1 MGEIKLAATA
11 LIYKGGIFE
20 SELLGVSRKDN
31 HELFGLPGGKVDPGE
46 DTYAAMLREVFEE
59 TGLIVDRAIPLFF
72 REEEEFLAVVYLVT
86 EWHGDVSTS
95 EAGIVD
101 WIDFEVLKR
110 GSFAEYNAKLEEHID
125 SLGLVYDLRRFYKQG
140 KN

>member
-31 HELFGLPGGKVDPGE
+31 HELFGLPGGKVDTGE
-46 DTYAAMLREVFEE
+46 DTYTAMKREVFEE

-72 REEEEFLAVVYLVT
+72 REEEGFLAVVYLVT

-110 GSFAEYNAKLEEHID
+110 GSFAEYNAKLEDHIT

>member
-46 DTYAAMLREVFEE
+46 DTYTAMKREVFEE

-72 REEEEFLAVVYLVT
+72 REEEGFLAVVYLVT

-110 GSFAEYNAKLEEHID
+110 GSFAEYNAKLEDHIT
-125 SLGLVYDLRRFYKQG
+125 SLGLVYDLRRFFRRF
-140 KN
+140 

>member
-1 MGEIKLAATA
+1 MCEIKLAATA

-46 DTYAAMLREVFEE
+46 DTYTAMKREVFEE

-72 REEEEFLAVVYLVT
+72 REEEGFLAVVYLVT
-86 EWHGDVSTS
+86 EWCGEVSTT
-95 EAGIVD
+95 EMGIVE
-101 WIDFEVLKR
+101 WVDFEVLKR
-110 GSFAEYNAKLEEHID
+110 GSFAEYNAALEKHID
-125 SLGLVYDLRRFYKQG
+125 GLEVLFF
-140 KN
+140 N

>member
-46 DTYAAMLREVFEE
+46 DTYTAMKREVFEE

-72 REEEEFLAVVYLVT
+72 REEEGFLAVVYLVT

-110 GSFAEYNAKLEEHID
+110 GSFAEYNAKLEDHIT
-125 SLGLVYDLRRFYKQG
+125 SLGLVYDLRRF
-140 KN
+140 

>member
-11 LIYKGGIFE
+11 LIYKGVIFE
-20 SELLGVSRKDN
+20 SELLGVSRKYN
-31 HELFGLPGGKVDPGE
+31 HELFGLPGGKVDTGE
-46 DTYAAMLREVFEE
+46 DTYTAMKREVFEE

-101 WIDFEVLKR
+101 WIDFDVLKK
-110 GSFAEYNAKLEEHID
+110 GSFAEYNAALEKHID
-125 SLGLVYDLRRFYKQG
+125 EIRLFY
-140 KN
+140 N

>member
-46 DTYAAMLREVFEE
+46 DTYTAMKREVFEE

-72 REEEEFLAVVYLVT
+72 REEEGFLAVVYLVT

-110 GSFAEYNAKLEEHID
+110 GSFAEYNAKLEDHIT

>member
-11 LIYKGGIFE
+11 LIYKGVIFE
-20 SELLGVSRKDN
+20 SELLGVSRKYN
-31 HELFGLPGGKVDPGE
+31 HELFGLPGGKVDTGE
-46 DTYAAMLREVFEE
+46 DTYTAMKREVFEE

-101 WIDFEVLKR
+101 WIDFDVLKK
-110 GSFAEYNAKLEEHID
+110 GSFAEYNTALEKHID
-125 SLGLVYDLRRFYKQG
+125 EIRLFY
-140 KN
+140 N

>member
-11 LIYKGGIFE
+11 LIYKGVIFE
-20 SELLGVSRKDN
+20 SELLGVSRKYN
-31 HELFGLPGGKVDPGE
+31 HELFGLPGGKVDTGE
-46 DTYAAMLREVFEE
+46 DTYTAMKREVFEE

-95 EAGIVD
+95 EVGIVD
-101 WIDFEVLKR
+101 WIDFDVLKK
-110 GSFAEYNAKLEEHID
+110 GSFAEYNTALEKHID
-125 SLGLVYDLRRFYKQG
+125 EIRLFY
-140 KN
+140 N

>member
-46 DTYAAMLREVFEE
+46 DTYTAMKREVFEE

-72 REEEEFLAVVYLVT
+72 REEERFLAVVYLVT

-110 GSFAEYNAKLEEHID
+110 GSFAEYNAKLEDHIT

>member
-11 LIYKGGIFE
+11 LIYKGVIFE
-20 SELLGVSRKDN
+20 SELLGVSRKYN
-31 HELFGLPGGKVDPGE
+31 HELFGLPGGKVDTGE
-46 DTYAAMLREVFEE
+46 DTYTAMKREVFEE

-95 EAGIVD
+95 EAGFVD
-101 WIDFEVLKR
+101 WIDFDVLKK
-110 GSFAEYNAKLEEHID
+110 GSFAEYNAALEKHID
-125 SLGLVYDLRRFYKQG
+125 EIRLFY
-140 KN
+140 N